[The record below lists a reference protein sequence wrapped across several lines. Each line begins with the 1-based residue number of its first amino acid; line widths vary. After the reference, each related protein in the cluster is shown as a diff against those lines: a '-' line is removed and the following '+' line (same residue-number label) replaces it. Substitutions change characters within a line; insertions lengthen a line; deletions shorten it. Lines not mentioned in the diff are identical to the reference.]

1 MIVVMCICTHVSLCV
16 CVRACVCVT
25 VYKHFAG
32 RCVYTGTHAVPHLLW
47 TVGPWSRTVDSV
59 SCESVTTI
67 DGVGGHALL
76 RYGCFDKFVCAWSC
90 GL

>member
-1 MIVVMCICTHVSLCV
+1 MCV
-16 CVRACVCVT
+16 CVCVT
-25 VYKHFAG
+25 VYKQACSC
-32 RCVYTGTHAVPHLLW
+32 RCAYTGTHAVPHLLW

-76 RYGCFDKFVCAWSC
+76 GYGCFDKFVCAWSW
-90 GL
+90 GLEGREGKGR